1 VGEGLVAAIDSGTT
15 GTRAMVFDA
24 DHGVVAAAYEEF
36 PQLCPRP
43 GWVEHDPQAIWRST
57 RRVLRRALGE
67 VDKGR
72 VCGLGITNQRE
83 TALMWDRE
91 TGRPVHN
98 AIVWQCRR
106 TAGQCEELRRSGLGP
121 LVRDKTGL
129 PVDPYF
135 SATKW
140 RWLLEHVP
148 EAERLL
154 QRGRLVAGT
163 VDVWLLWKL
172 TGGRAHATE
181 PSNASRT
188 SLFNTRSLDW
198 DAELCDAFGV
208 PAQALPQVRST
219 RGTFGQTDP
228 EVVGV
233 ELPVLAMIGDQQAA
247 AFAQGCFTPEVVK
260 NTYGTGLF
268 MLCNTGRE
276 RITPRRLV
284 GTVAW
289 SWPGRTDYALEGSVF
304 TGGAV
309 VQWLRDGL
317 GIINDAAETA
327 QLASSLA
334 DNDGVYFVPAL
345 SGLGAPYWDPHARG
359 TLLGLTRGTTRAHIV
374 RAALEAMAYR
384 SRDVLEAMAAETG
397 RRPDV
402 LRVDGGAIEN
412 EFLMQ
417 FVADVLGV
425 PVEVPAVREATALGA
440 AALAGIEAGLW
451 ADEED
456 FIARRRVQRRFVP
469 QMSEAGRKR
478 LYARW
483 LKALERAGEWA

>member
-154 QRGRLVAGT
+154 QRGRLMAGT

-188 SLFNTRSLDW
+188 SLFDTRSLDW

-208 PAQALPQVRST
+208 PAQALPQVRPT
-219 RGTFGQTDP
+219 RGMFGQTDP

-268 MLCNTGRE
+268 MLTARGCSCSA
-276 RITPRRLV
+276 TPGVSALRPGGWWAR
-284 GTVAW
+284 
-289 SWPGRTDYALEGSVF
+289 WPGAGRGARTMRWRG
-304 TGGAV
+304 
-309 VQWLRDGL
+309 
-317 GIINDAAETA
+317 
-327 QLASSLA
+327 ASS
-334 DNDGVYFVPAL
+334 PAAPWC
-345 SGLGAPYWDPHARG
+345 SGCG
-359 TLLGLTRGTTRAHIV
+359 TG
-374 RAALEAMAYR
+374 
-384 SRDVLEAMAAETG
+384 
-397 RRPDV
+397 
-402 LRVDGGAIEN
+402 
-412 EFLMQ
+412 
-417 FVADVLGV
+417 
-425 PVEVPAVREATALGA
+425 
-440 AALAGIEAGLW
+440 W
-451 ADEED
+451 A
-456 FIARRRVQRRFVP
+456 
-469 QMSEAGRKR
+469 S
-478 LYARW
+478 
-483 LKALERAGEWA
+483 